1 MLKKAILILAAG
13 AASRFGSPK
22 QLARIRSKTLIQRTY
37 DCATQLFPDDTF
49 VVLGAHR
56 DAILEELIVAN
67 SIPQSRILYNR
78 NWALG
83 IGESINF
90 GIQVLESQY
99 DEIMIILADQVQITP
114 RDIQTL
120 VDSCVEDAIICA
132 DYNGGR
138 GVPAI
143 FPRRYFEHLTG
154 LSGDTGAKALL
165 QLEDIKIIAVPMP
178 NAAIDVDY
186 PDDLVNIE

>member
-13 AASRFGSPK
+13 ASSRFGSPK
-22 QLARIRSKTLIQRTY
+22 QLARIRSKTLIQRAY
-37 DCATQLFPDDTF
+37 DSATQLFPDDTF

-56 DAILEELIVAN
+56 NTILEELTAAN

-165 QLEDIKIIAVPMP
+165 QREDIKIIAVPMP

>member
-13 AASRFGSPK
+13 ASSRFGSPK
-22 QLARIRSKTLIQRTY
+22 QLARIRSKTLIQRAY
-37 DCATQLFPDDTF
+37 DCAARLFPDDTF

-56 DAILEELIVAN
+56 DAILEELTVAN

-114 RDIQTL
+114 RDVQTL

-165 QLEDIKIIAVPMP
+165 QREDIKIIAVPMP